1 MGARGKGGAR
11 PPEAPP
17 GETSEHAE
25 RLQGQRHQGK
35 MIGSFLEQGMPP
47 TGEARVELQNLIIS
61 GTRYAEQSLERE
73 RIPAELK
80 EIPKQYFEK
89 ILPQ

>member
-1 MGARGKGGAR
+1 M
-11 PPEAPP
+11 PEAAG
-17 GETSEHAE
+17 GETAAKPEQLHGE
-25 RLQGQRHQGK
+25 RHQGK

-47 TGEARVELQNLIIS
+47 TGEARLELQQLILS
-61 GTRYAEQSLERE
+61 ESRYAEQSLEQE

-89 ILPQ
+89 ILPK